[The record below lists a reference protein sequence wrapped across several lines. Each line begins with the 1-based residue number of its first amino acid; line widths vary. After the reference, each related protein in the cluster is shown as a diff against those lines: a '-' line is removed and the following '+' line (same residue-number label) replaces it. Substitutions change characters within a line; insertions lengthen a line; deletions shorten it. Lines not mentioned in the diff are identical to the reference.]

1 MRKPCVG
8 YENTKEMRWDKSKG
22 QEKRWGEKRMR
33 EVKIMNNRAW
43 EGCDIS
49 DDKRRG

>member
-22 QEKRWGEKRMR
+22 QEKKKMKWEEYEIVNIEKNK
-33 EVKIMNNRAW
+33 VW
-43 EGCDIS
+43 EGCDM
-49 DDKRRG
+49 RWG